1 MEKKTILAVVISM
14 IILLAW
20 SRFFTPRRTPPVE
33 REVTPV
39 PEREERG
46 EEIERERGV
55 SPGAIQLDKEAK
67 RVVVV
72 TDSSRIVLTTQ
83 GARVRE
89 WYIKEK
95 EDKVDLVLEKLRS
108 QGILPLDLEIEGF
121 PGLSQAH
128 FQSDEEEIVLEEGK
142 EKEVLFNYRLGKEL
156 VLSKI
161 YKFSYGGY
169 LQGLEV
175 KIHNLSKLPQQI
187 GKLTLLWQAGLS
199 TDEALL
205 KENMKMMKAQASIEG
220 KVMKR
225 LKPGTYTG
233 NIDWIG
239 VTNRYFLAA
248 LINRRKDFSTG
259 RVESFDKYTPT
270 LSLIAPSSILAPNE
284 IKSYKVD
291 LVVGYKDYGYLKNL
305 NIGLER
311 TLDFGLFGFL
321 SIIFLSVL
329 NFFYRV
335 TYNYGFSIIIL
346 TCILQVFTFPL
357 TRKSFKSMEA
367 MKSLQPKM
375 NELKL
380 KYKNDPKRLNV
391 ETMNLYRS
399 RKMNPFGGCLPML
412 LQIPIFWALFTML
425 RSAVELRHSP
435 FIFWIEDLS
444 MKDPKFVL
452 PILMGATMFLQQK
465 LTATGDPAQ
474 SKMMMF
480 MPVFFTVI
488 FLNFPS
494 GLVLY
499 WLMNNI
505 LTLSMQLI
513 MRKKAEVKA

>member
-14 IILLAW
+14 IILLVW
-20 SRFFTPRRTPPVE
+20 SRFLRTPPVE
-33 REVTPV
+33 KKVAPV
-39 PEREERG
+39 PEREERV
-46 EEIERERGV
+46 EEIEREARV
-55 SPGAIQLDKEAK
+55 SPRALQIDKEAK
-67 RVVVV
+67 RIVVI
-72 TDSSRIVLTTQ
+72 TDTSRIVLTTQ
-83 GARVRE
+83 GARVLE
-89 WYIKEK
+89 WSIKEK
-95 EDKVDLVLEKLRS
+95 GNAVDLVLESFRS

-121 PGLSQAH
+121 PGLSQAY
-128 FQSDEEEIVLEEGK
+128 FQTKEKELVLEEG
-142 EKEVLFNYRLGKEL
+142 EGRQVLFNYRLGEEL
-156 VLSKI
+156 LLSKI
-161 YKFSYGGY
+161 YRFSYGGY
-169 LQGLEV
+169 LQSLEV
-175 KIHNLSKLPQQI
+175 RIHNQSKFPQQI
-187 GKLTLLWQAGLS
+187 GNLALLWQAGLG

-205 KENMKMMKAQASIEG
+205 KENMKMMKARGRIEG
-220 KVMKR
+220 MVTKK
-225 LKPGTYTG
+225 LKPSIYTG
-233 NIDWIG
+233 KIDWIG

-248 LINRRKDFSTG
+248 FINREEDFSTG
-259 RVESFDKYTPT
+259 RVESFDKYTPAV
-270 LSLIAPSSILAPNE
+270 SLIAPSSILAPNQ

-291 LVVGYKDYGYLKNL
+291 LLVGPKDFKYLKNL

-321 SIIFLSVL
+321 SIIFLSIL
-329 NFFYRV
+329 NFFYKV

-367 MKSLQPKM
+367 MKSLQPKI

-391 ETMNLYRS
+391 EMMNLYRS
-399 RKMNPFGGCLPML
+399 RKMNPFGGCLPMI

-435 FIFWIEDLS
+435 FIFWIKDLS
-444 MKDPKFVL
+444 MKDPIYVL

-488 FLNFPS
+488 FLKFPS

-505 LTLSMQLI
+505 LTLTMQLI
-513 MRKKAEVKA
+513 MKRKSKVKA

>member
-1 MEKKTILAVVISM
+1 MEKKTIIAVVVSL
-14 IILLAW
+14 IILLVW
-20 SRFFTPRRTPPVE
+20 SRFFSPRRTPPGE

-39 PEREERG
+39 PEREERAQ
-46 EEIERERGV
+46 EIEREERV
-55 SPGAIQLDKEAK
+55 APRVLPLDEEAK
-67 RVVVV
+67 PVIVV

-89 WYIKEK
+89 WSIKEK

-108 QGILPLDLEIEGF
+108 EGILPLDLEIEGF
-121 PGLSQAH
+121 PGLSHAQ
-128 FQSDEEEIVLEEGK
+128 FQSEEEKLVLEKGEEG
-142 EKEVLFNYRLGKEL
+142 EVLFNYRLGKGL

-161 YKFSYGGY
+161 YRFSSGGY
-169 LQGLEV
+169 LQALEV
-175 KIHNLSKLPQQI
+175 RIHNRSKVPQQI
-187 GKLTLLWQAGLS
+187 GELTLLWQAGLS

-205 KENMKMMKAQASIEG
+205 KENRKMMKAQARIDG
-220 KVMKR
+220 AVNRK

-233 NIDWIG
+233 EIDWMG

-248 LINRRKDFSTG
+248 FINTRKDFSTG
-259 RVESFDKYTPT
+259 RVGSFDKYAPT
-270 LSLIAPSSILAPNE
+270 VSLIAPSSILEPNQV
-284 IKSYKVD
+284 KSYKVD
-291 LVVGYKDYGYLKNL
+291 LLVGYKDYIYLKNL

-311 TLDFGLFGFL
+311 TLDFGVFGFL
-321 SIIFLSVL
+321 SVIFLSIL
-329 NFFYRV
+329 KFFYGV

-367 MKSLQPKM
+367 MKSLQPKI

-391 ETMNLYRS
+391 EMMNLYRS

-425 RSAVELRHSP
+425 RNAVELRHSP
-435 FIFWIEDLS
+435 FIFWIRDLS
-444 MKDPKFVL
+444 MKDPVYVL

-513 MRKKAEVKA
+513 MKRKAKINA

>member
-1 MEKKTILAVVISM
+1 MEKRTILAVVISM
-14 IILLAW
+14 IILLVW
-20 SRFFTPRRTPPVE
+20 SRVFTPRRTPPVE
-33 REVTPV
+33 RKVAPA
-39 PEREERG
+39 PERVERA
-46 EEIERERGV
+46 EEIEREARV
-55 SPGAIQLDKEAK
+55 APRALELDREAK
-67 RVVVV
+67 RVVVI
-72 TDSSRIVLTTQ
+72 THTSRIVLTTE
-83 GARVRE
+83 GARVLG
-89 WYIKEK
+89 WSIKE
-95 EDKVDLVLEKLRS
+95 EGDKVDLVLESFRS

-121 PGLSQAH
+121 PPLSRAY
-128 FQSDEEEIVLEEGK
+128 FETEEEELILEEGR
-142 EKEVLFNYRLGKEL
+142 EGEVLFNYRLGEEL
-156 VLSKI
+156 LLSKI

-175 KIHNLSKLPQQI
+175 RIHNQSKSPKKI
-187 GKLTLLWQAGLS
+187 GNLTLLWQAGLG

-205 KENMKMMKAQASIEG
+205 KENVKMMKAQGRIEG
-220 KVMKR
+220 TVVRK
-225 LKPGTYTG
+225 LKPNTYTG
-233 NIDWIG
+233 KIDWLG

-248 LINRRKDFSTG
+248 FINKEEDFPSG
-259 RVESFDKYTPT
+259 RVESFDKRTPII
-270 LSLIAPSSILAPNE
+270 SLVATPSILAPNE
-284 IKSYKVD
+284 ARSYKVD
-291 LVVGYKDYGYLKNL
+291 LLVGPKDYRYLKNL

-321 SIIFLSVL
+321 SVIFLSIL
-329 NFFYRV
+329 NFFYRM

-391 ETMNLYRS
+391 EIMNLYRS

-425 RSAVELRHSP
+425 RNAVELRHSP
-435 FIFWIEDLS
+435 FIFWIRDLS
-444 MKDPKFVL
+444 MKDPIYIL

-465 LTATGDPAQ
+465 LTTADPAQ

-505 LTLSMQLI
+505 LTLTMQLI
-513 MRKKAEVKA
+513 MRRKSKVKA